1 MTQWPS
7 VMAREIREQ
16 PSALAATLSAL
27 REARPQ
33 LESVVRDVRRV
44 IFFARGSSDSA
55 ATYGRYL
62 VEIVAGLPA
71 TMGAPSIATLYHV
84 RQELAGSLVVLC
96 SQSGRTE
103 EITEVA
109 TWARSCG
116 ARTVAVTNDADSPL
130 ASAVDLALVT
140 AAGVERAVP
149 ATKSHTTCLL
159 ALAELGITLAD
170 ATHLR
175 SQLAAV
181 PDDAARV
188 MHAATEHAA
197 AAAHALSDA
206 GAFAVTGRVFTLAT
220 AMELALK
227 IEETS
232 LVPCLGLSQ
241 ADLQHGP
248 QAILEHGLPLLVA
261 CAPKGPTIPGL
272 LTVAQQAAEKGC
284 PIISLGEAAE
294 LAALAAT
301 RGGWSLSGS
310 ALDEPL
316 SPITT
321 VIAGQLFAEALA
333 RAKGADP
340 DAPPGLRKVT
350 RTAS

>member
-1 MTQWPS
+1 
-7 VMAREIREQ
+7 MAREINEQ
-16 PSALAATLSAL
+16 PEALAATLSAL
-27 REARPQ
+27 REAKPALQ
-33 LESVVRDVRRV
+33 SLLRDVQRV
-44 IFFARGSSDSA
+44 TFFARGSSDSA

-71 TMGAPSIATLYHV
+71 AMGAPSVVTLYGV
-84 RQELAGSLVVLC
+84 RQDLTGCLVVLC

-109 TWARSCG
+109 TWAKLCG

-130 ASAVDLALVT
+130 AKAVDVPLVT
-140 AAGVERAVP
+140 AAGVEKAVP

-170 ATHLR
+170 ANALR
-175 SQLAAV
+175 AQLAAV
-181 PDDAARV
+181 PDEAARLIS
-188 MHAATEHAA
+188 AASERATIAA
-197 AAAHALSDA
+197 QALADEA
-206 GAFAVTGRVFTLAT
+206 AFAVTGRVFTLAT

-232 LVPCLGLSQ
+232 LVPCLGMSQ

-248 QAILEHGLPLLVA
+248 QAVLERALPLLVA
-261 CAPKGPTIPGL
+261 SAPGGPTVPGL
-272 LTVAQQAAEKGC
+272 LTVAQQAADRGC
-284 PIISLGEAAE
+284 RILSLGGAAP
-294 LAALAAT
+294 LAALADA
-301 RGGWSLSGS
+301 RGGWSLPGS
-310 ALDEPL
+310 TLDEPL
-316 SPITT
+316 APVTT
-321 VIAGQLFAEALA
+321 VIPGQLFAEALA

-340 DAPPGLRKVT
+340 DAPPGLRTVT